1 MLTESLAMYT
11 EMMIYKK
18 LYGKE
23 KMMERVAI
31 HQQIYDA
38 EKGLHEEKSLL
49 KVAPGETYLAY
60 SKGAIVFVELSELI
74 GENQLNKAL
83 RNFLNHNRYPKTN
96 PVATDLV
103 NEILEVS
110 DKSDHKK
117 IKSLFGW
124 E

>member
-1 MLTESLAMYT
+1 M
-11 EMMIYKK
+11 
-18 LYGKE
+18 
-23 KMMERVAI
+23 
-31 HQQIYDA
+31 
-38 EKGLHEEKSLL
+38 
-49 KVAPGETYLAY
+49 APGETYLAY

-83 RNFLNHNRYPKTN
+83 RNFLNHNRDPKTN